1 MSADVSTEDGTG
13 DRTGD
18 AVVATRRTPLVGGL
32 VAEAVSYVGTRV
44 SMIAIPWFVLSTTGS
59 ATLTGLVAAAEIA
72 PLVIAKA
79 LGGPLLDRVGPR
91 RVTLACDLGSAVVV
105 GAVPLLHH
113 LGMLSFPLLLVLV
126 AVAGALRGPGD
137 AGKAAMTPEIAR
149 VAGVSLER
157 VTGLASAVE
166 RSSTMV
172 GAAVAGLLVA
182 AVGAADALYVDAAS
196 FVVSFV
202 VFGLATTGLGR
213 PEPRPTD
220 AAADTDADATAAGT
234 DAAPTSY
241 LRELKQGWDFLR
253 TEPVLLAVCAMVA
266 VTNLID
272 QAWVG
277 VLAPVWA
284 KDSGAGVEALG
295 ALFAVMSGASV
306 LGALAAA
313 RWGETLPRY
322 RTYVLAFLI
331 AGAPRFVVMAMDS
344 PLWAV
349 FAVTLVA
356 GAASGFLNPILG
368 AVILERIPAP
378 LMGRVSSLNT
388 AICWSLMPLGGILGG
403 LAVTALGI
411 SPALLIAG
419 AAYLVT
425 TMAPTRV
432 PSFRAMDRAPV
443 NAEVGIP
450 A

>member
-1 MSADVSTEDGTG
+1 MSETT
-13 DRTGD
+13 
-18 AVVATRRTPLVGGL
+18 VVATTPARRAPLVGGL
-32 VAEAVSYVGTRV
+32 TAEGISFLGTRI

-59 ATLTGLVAAAEIA
+59 ATQTGLVAAAEIA
-72 PLVIAKA
+72 PLVIFKA

-91 RVTLACDLGSAVVV
+91 RVTLACDLGSALVV
-105 GAVPLLHH
+105 GSIPLLHQ
-113 LGMLSFPLLLVLV
+113 LGVLSFPLLLALV

-137 AGKAAMTPEIAR
+137 AGKSAMTPEIAR

-166 RSSTMV
+166 RTSSMA
-172 GAAVAGLLVA
+172 GAALAGLLVA
-182 AVGAADALYVDAAS
+182 GFGAANALYVDAAS
-196 FVVSFV
+196 FLVSFA
-202 VFGLATTGLGR
+202 VFALSTTGMGR
-213 PEPRPTD
+213 PVPAPAPEP
-220 AAADTDADATAAGT
+220 ATGT
-234 DAAPTSY
+234 RATSY
-241 LRELKQGWDFLR
+241 LTELREGWDFLR
-253 TEPVLLAVCAMVA
+253 TEPVLVAICLMVA
-266 VTNLID
+266 VTNLVD
-272 QAWVG
+272 QAYVA

-284 KDSGAGVEALG
+284 KESGAGVEVLG
-295 ALFAVMSGASV
+295 AMFAVFSGASV

-322 RTYVLAFLI
+322 RTYVVAFLI
-331 AGAPRFVVMAMDS
+331 AGAPRFVVMALES

-349 FAVTLVA
+349 FGVTVVA

-388 AICWSLMPLGGILGG
+388 AICWSLMPLGGVLGG
-403 LAVTALGI
+403 VAVTALGV
-411 SPALLIAG
+411 SPALLLAG

-443 NAEVGIP
+443 KVP

>member
-1 MSADVSTEDGTG
+1 MSHGNLG
-13 DRTGD
+13 
-18 AVVATRRTPLVGGL
+18 TRRAPLVGGL
-32 VAEAVSYVGTRV
+32 TAEGISFLGTRV

-59 ATLTGLVAAAEIA
+59 ATQTGLVAAAEIA
-72 PLVIAKA
+72 PLVVFKA

-91 RVTLACDLGSAVVV
+91 RVTLVCDLGSALVV
-105 GAVPLLHH
+105 GAIPLLHQ
-113 LGMLSFPLLLVLV
+113 LGALSFPLLLVLV

-157 VTGLASAVE
+157 VTGLASAIE
-166 RSSTMV
+166 RTSSMA
-172 GAAVAGLLVA
+172 GAALAGLLVA
-182 AVGAADALYVDAAS
+182 GVGAANALYLDAAS
-196 FVVSFV
+196 FLLSFA
-202 VFGLATTGLGR
+202 VFALATTGMGR
-213 PEPRPTD
+213 PVPRP
-220 AAADTDADATAAGT
+220 AADPGATPST
-234 DAAPTSY
+234 Y
-241 LRELKQGWDFLR
+241 LHELRQGWDFLR
-253 TEPVLLAVCAMVA
+253 TEPVLVAVCVMVA
-266 VTNLID
+266 LTNLVD
-272 QAWVG
+272 QAYAA

-284 KDSGAGVEALG
+284 QDSGAGVEALG
-295 ALFAVMSGASV
+295 ALFAVFSGASV

-313 RWGETLPRY
+313 RWGETLPRF
-322 RTYVLAFLI
+322 RTYVVAFLI
-331 AGAPRFVVMAMDS
+331 AGAPRFVVMALES

-349 FAVTLVA
+349 FAVTAVA

-403 LAVTALGI
+403 LTVTALGV
-411 SPALLIAG
+411 SPALLLAG

-432 PSFRAMDRAPV
+432 VAFREMDRP
-443 NAEVGIP
+443 EVKVP

>member
-1 MSADVSTEDGTG
+1 VSDPTTGTTTAG
-13 DRTGD
+13 ATTTTP
-18 AVVATRRTPLVGGL
+18 TRRAPLVGGL
-32 VAEAVSYVGTRV
+32 TAEGISFIGTRV

-59 ATLTGLVAAAEIA
+59 ATQTGLVAAAEIG
-72 PLVIAKA
+72 PLVLSKA

-105 GAVPLLHH
+105 GSVPLLHG

-149 VAGVSLER
+149 VAGMSLER

-166 RSSTMV
+166 RTSSMA
-172 GAAVAGLLVA
+172 GAALAGLLVA
-182 AVGAADALYVDAAS
+182 GLGAANALYVDAAS
-196 FVVSFV
+196 FVVSFA
-202 VFGLATTGLGR
+202 VFALSTSGMGR
-213 PEPRPTD
+213 PEPRAEDP
-220 AAADTDADATAAGT
+220 AATA
-234 DAAPTSY
+234 TSY
-241 LRELKQGWDFLR
+241 LTDLREGWDFLR
-253 TEPVLLAVCAMVA
+253 TEPVLVAICLMVA
-266 VTNLID
+266 VTNLVD
-272 QAWVG
+272 QAYVA

-284 KDSGAGVEALG
+284 QESGAGVEVLG
-295 ALFAVMSGASV
+295 AMFAVFSGASV

-322 RTYVLAFLI
+322 RTYVVAFLV
-331 AGAPRFVVMAMDS
+331 AGAPRFVVMALES

-349 FAVTLVA
+349 FAVTAVA

-388 AICWSLMPLGGILGG
+388 AICWSLMPLGGVLGG
-403 LAVTALGI
+403 LAVTTLGL
-411 SPALLIAG
+411 SPALLLAG

-432 PSFRAMDRAPV
+432 PSFRAMDRVPV
-443 NAEVGIP
+443 EVP